1 MATNSAQDERN
12 AQAIIEGIGKVW
24 SRKLGVLGGC
34 AYFVSGV
41 DIPTEL
47 TWQSVAVYALQV
59 LPIFGLGAVYMHAQ
73 GRVDAAKAG
82 GGFILVDD
90 SESDEQDEAST
101 APPRSAN

>member
-24 SRKLGVLGGC
+24 SRKLGVAGLCIYLISQVPDESAPWVPYIKIG
-34 AYFVSGV
+34 AYA
-41 DIPTEL
+41 L
-47 TWQSVAVYALQV
+47 VAVAYLV
-59 LPIFGLGAVYMHAQ
+59 AQ

-90 SESDEQDEAST
+90 SETAEQGESAPQ
-101 APPRSAN
+101 PPRSAN